1 MYSEYKYI
9 LKVIWILIFL
19 SDGVLSSE
27 TSVQSEAAS
36 TTLMQ
41 DSIIKGG
48 HQASAAALKW
58 KITPQID

>member
-48 HQASAAALKW
+48 HQASAAALK
-58 KITPQID
+58 